1 MLQSAVRRNGM
12 RRAVAGAQTQVRSLT
27 SLTDK
32 VNARMSGYN
41 TVNAVQKR
49 DRTSFRDL
57 VGGSAFAGLS
67 DKIGAMN
74 DKMAAAGSAAAGS
87 VAAARPKSENS
98 VDLSAVKG
106 LNEKLVSFTSS
117 GIGAKI
123 MGSVSHL
130 VHDVEE
136 RVVEQA
142 HKLED
147 RLGMDHTDVNSEL
160 HKLYLERKG
169 MDLNPIE
176 AYKVGDKKAK
186 ARDDWKL
193 TPAHWE
199 SDYEGIAGLD
209 LFEGLSETNQQ
220 QLQRE
225 MSEKQVVGAVSS

>member
-1 MLQSAVRRNGM
+1 MLQSAVRRNGL
-12 RRAVAGAQTQVRSLT
+12 RRAVAGAQMQVRTLT

-41 TVNAVQKR
+41 TVNATQKR
-49 DRTSFRDL
+49 DRTTFRDL
-57 VGGSAFAGLS
+57 IGGSAFAGLS
-67 DKIGAMN
+67 DKIGSIGDKVGAMN

-98 VDLSAVKG
+98 VDLPAVKG
-106 LNEKLVSFTSS
+106 LNEKLVNFTSS

-147 RLGMDHTDVNSEL
+147 RLGMEHTDVNSEL
-160 HKLYLERKG
+160 HKLYLARKG

-176 AYKVGDKKAK
+176 
-186 ARDDWKL
+186 
-193 TPAHWE
+193 
-199 SDYEGIAGLD
+199 
-209 LFEGLSETNQQ
+209 
-220 QLQRE
+220 
-225 MSEKQVVGAVSS
+225 